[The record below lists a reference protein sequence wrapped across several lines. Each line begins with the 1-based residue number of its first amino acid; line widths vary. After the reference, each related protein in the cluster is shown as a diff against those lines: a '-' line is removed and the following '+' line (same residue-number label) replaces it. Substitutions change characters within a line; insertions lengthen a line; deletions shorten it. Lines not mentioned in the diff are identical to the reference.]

1 LALPSEA
8 GPTDLY
14 RLTRRWLAILG
25 SGFAP
30 GALSGIHLAGLIFF
44 LNPGLPFAV
53 GPVLRGVAVYGSLL
67 GLVSLA
73 LHFPFTRHHPR
84 RALRALPWGLAVAL
98 GLAALLDWTH
108 ASYYAYYL
116 PPGINDRLIK
126 AALWLSLGAL
136 IAFYTALLHSLQRRR
151 YGRRSRWGLILV
163 ALLSVY
169 AMVERR
175 EAFHPKPAPAPRPA
189 AVESGQ
195 RPRLWVIGIDSA
207 TLDAILP
214 LAGQGRL
221 PFLASVLQNGAYGRL
236 ESLSPAR
243 RDALWT
249 TLATGKYPF
258 KHGVTGQR
266 PYPAGFLTPGGRLR
280 LLPTGLSFRRW
291 GTLGQ
296 GPLPAPAHPRQTL
309 ALWEILPRLGVPAG
323 VVGWPAAEP
332 ADGEA
337 AFALADRYFQPV
349 PEAGS
354 AWPADLSDRGQL
366 FRPNARD
373 LDSSL
378 RGHFGPRPPRSLLE
392 SLAGDTW
399 RKALTFSLAGQSP
412 QVEAVFLVL
421 PGLRQA
427 SLENFGGFSRV
438 MFDGSKG
445 SAARAAADRLAAYYA
460 QLDTFLAEVW
470 AQGRGPRLLAV
481 VSAYGASAR
490 GGWPRLWRGVA
501 PEAALGGSFAD
512 APDGALLLYGDGVR
526 PGALVTSA
534 QLEDLAPTLLYGLGF
549 PVARDFDGQVL
560 TSAFEKP
567 FLAGH
572 PLTFL
577 SSYEGLARAGEKEH
591 GRTRTNTD

>member
-1 LALPSEA
+1 VALPSEA

-25 SGFAP
+25 GGFAP
-30 GALSGIHLAGLIFF
+30 GALAGIHLAGLIFF

-53 GPVLRGVAVYGSLL
+53 GPVLRGVAVYGTLL

-84 RALRALPWGLAVAL
+84 RALRALPWGLTAAL
-98 GLAALLDWTH
+98 TFAALLDWTH

-126 AALWLSLGAL
+126 TALWLSLGAL

-151 YGRRSRWGLILV
+151 YGRRSRWGLIAI

-169 AMVERR
+169 TMVERR
-175 EAFHPKPAPAPRPA
+175 EAFHPKPVPAPRPA
-189 AVESGQ
+189 AVETGQ
-195 RPRLWVIGIDSA
+195 RPQLWVLGIDSA

-214 LAGQGRL
+214 LAGEGRL

-236 ESLSPAR
+236 ESLAPAR

-266 PYPAGFLTPGGRLR
+266 PYPAGFLAPGGTLR
-280 LLPTGLSFRRW
+280 LLPSGIAFRRW
-291 GTLGQ
+291 GTLGMD
-296 GPLPAPAHPRQTL
+296 PLPAPAHPRQAL

-332 ADGEA
+332 TSGEA
-337 AFALADRYFQPV
+337 VFAVADHYFRPV

-354 AWPADLSDRGQL
+354 AWPADLFDRGRL
-366 FRPNARD
+366 FRLTARD
-373 LDSSL
+373 LGASL
-378 RGHFGPRPPRSLLE
+378 RSGFGPRPPRALLE

-399 RKALTFSLAGQSP
+399 RKTLTLSLADQSP
-412 QVEAVFLVL
+412 QVEAVFLLL
-421 PGLRQA
+421 PGLRDV
-427 SLENFGGFSRV
+427 SRENFGGFSRV
-438 MFDGSKG
+438 QFEGSKG
-445 SAARAAADRLAAYYA
+445 SAARAAADRLAAYYTQIDA
-460 QLDTFLAEVW
+460 FLAEVW
-470 AQGRGPRLLAV
+470 AHDEGPRLLAV
-481 VSAYGASAR
+481 VSAYGASPV
-490 GGWPRLWRGVA
+490 GGWPRLWQGVA

-512 APDGALLLYGDGVR
+512 APDGALLLYGEGIR
-526 PGALVTSA
+526 PGALVTGA

-560 TSAFEKP
+560 TSAFEKQ
-567 FLAGH
+567 FLARH
-572 PLTFL
+572 PLTFFP
-577 SSYEGLARAGEKEH
+577 SYEGLARAGKL
-591 GRTRTNTD
+591 

>member
-1 LALPSEA
+1 MALPSET

-30 GALSGIHLAGLIFF
+30 GALAGIHLAGLIFF

-53 GPVLRGVAVYGSLL
+53 GPVLRGVAIYSTLL

-73 LHFPFTRHHPR
+73 LHFPFTRQHPR
-84 RALRALPWGLAVAL
+84 RALRALPWGLSAAL
-98 GLAALLDWTH
+98 GAAALLDWTH

-116 PPGINDRLIK
+116 PPGINDRLFK

-136 IAFYTALLHSLQRRR
+136 IAFYTALLHSLHGRR
-151 YGRRSRWGLILV
+151 YGRRSRWGLTLV

-175 EAFHPKPAPAPRPA
+175 EAFHPRPAPAPRPA
-189 AVESGQ
+189 AVETGQ
-195 RPRLWVIGIDSA
+195 RPQLWVIGVDSA

-214 LAGQGRL
+214 LADQGRL
-221 PFLASVLQNGAYGRL
+221 PFLASVVQNGAHGRL

-266 PYPAGFLTPGGRLR
+266 PYPAEFLAPGGRLR

-296 GPLPAPAHPRQTL
+296 APLPAPAHPRQTL

-337 AFALADRYFQPV
+337 VFALADRFFQAA

-354 AWPADLSDRGQL
+354 AWPADLSGRGL
-366 FRPNARD
+366 PARPNPRD
-373 LDSSL
+373 LDASL
-378 RGHFGPRPPRSLLE
+378 RGLFGPRPPLSLLE

-399 RKALTFSLAGQSP
+399 RKTLTLSLADRSP
-412 QVEAVFLVL
+412 QVDAVFLLL
-421 PGLRQA
+421 PGLREA

-445 SAARAAADRLAAYYA
+445 SAARAATDRLAAYYA
-460 QLDTFLAEVW
+460 QLDATLSEVW
-470 AQGRGPRLLAV
+470 AHGEGRPRLLAV
-481 VSAYGASAR
+481 VSAYGASPR

-512 APDGALLLYGDGVR
+512 APDGVLLLYGEGVR
-526 PGALVTSA
+526 PGALLTGS

-567 FLAGH
+567 FLARH

-577 SSYEGLARAGEKEH
+577 PSYEGLARAG
-591 GRTRTNTD
+591 GR

>member
-1 LALPSEA
+1 MALPSEA
-8 GPTDLY
+8 GPADLH
-14 RLTRRWLAILG
+14 RLTRRRLAILG

-30 GALSGIHLAGLIFF
+30 GALAGIHLAGLIFF
-44 LNPGLPFAV
+44 LNPGLPFAA
-53 GPVLRGVAVYGSLL
+53 GPVLRGVAIYGTLL

-73 LHFPFTRHHPR
+73 LHIPFTRHHPR
-84 RALRALPWGLAVAL
+84 RALRALPWGLTAAL
-98 GLAALLDWTH
+98 SLAALLDWTH

-136 IAFYTALLHSLQRRR
+136 IAFYTALLHSLHRRR
-151 YGRRSRWGLILV
+151 YGRRSRWGLTLV

-175 EAFHPKPAPAPRPA
+175 EAFHPRPGPAPRPA

-195 RPRLWVIGIDSA
+195 RPRLLVIGIASA

-266 PYPAGFLTPGGRLR
+266 PYPAGFLVPGGTLR
-280 LLPTGLSFRRW
+280 LLPTGLAFRRW

-337 AFALADRYFQPV
+337 AFALTDRFFQAV
-349 PEAGS
+349 PAAES
-354 AWPADLSDRGQL
+354 AWPAGLSSRGL
-366 FRPNARD
+366 PFRPNARD
-373 LDSSL
+373 LAASL
-378 RGHFGPRPPRSLLE
+378 HGRFGPRPPRSLLE

-399 RKALTFSLAGQSP
+399 RKTLTLSLTDQSP

-421 PGLRQA
+421 PGLREA
-427 SLENFGGFSRV
+427 SVENFGGFSRV
-438 MFDGSKG
+438 QFDGSKG
-445 SAARAAADRLAAYYA
+445 SAAKAAADRVTAYYA
-460 QLDTFLAEVW
+460 QLDAFLAEIW
-470 AQGRGPRLLAV
+470 ARGEKSPRLLAV
-481 VSAYGASAR
+481 VSAYGASPR
-490 GGWPRLWRGVA
+490 GGWPRLWQGVA

-512 APDGALLLYGDGVR
+512 APDGVLLLYGEGIR
-526 PGALVTSA
+526 PGALVTGA

-560 TSAFEKP
+560 TSVFEKR
-567 FLAGH
+567 FLASH
-572 PLTFL
+572 PLTFF
-577 SSYEGLARAGEKEH
+577 SSYEGLARAGK
-591 GRTRTNTD
+591 NTD

>member
-1 LALPSEA
+1 MALPSEA
-8 GPTDLY
+8 GPADLH

-30 GALSGIHLAGLIFF
+30 GALAGIHLAGLIFF

-53 GPVLRGVAVYGSLL
+53 GPVLRAVAIYGALL
-67 GLVSLA
+67 GSVSLA

-84 RALRALPWGLAVAL
+84 RALRALPWGLTTAL
-98 GLAALLDWTH
+98 TLAALLDWTH

-116 PPGINDRLIK
+116 PAGINDRLIK

-136 IAFYTALLHSLQRRR
+136 IAFYTALLHSLHSRR
-151 YGRRSRWGLILV
+151 YGWRSRWGLALV

-169 AMVERR
+169 ATVERR
-175 EAFHPKPAPAPRPA
+175 EAFHPKPVPAPRPA
-189 AVESGQ
+189 TVETSQ

-214 LAGQGRL
+214 LADQGRL
-221 PFLASVLQNGAYGRL
+221 PFLASVLQNGAHGRL
-236 ESLSPAR
+236 ESLSPVR
-243 RDALWT
+243 SDALWT
-249 TLATGKYPF
+249 TLATGKYPS

-266 PYPAGFLTPGGRLR
+266 PFPAGFLAPGGTLR

-309 ALWEILPRLGVPAG
+309 ALWEILPRLGVLAG

-337 AFALADRYFQPV
+337 TFALADRYFRPV
-349 PEAGS
+349 PGTGS
-354 AWPADLSDRGQL
+354 AWPADLRGRGLL
-366 FRPNARD
+366 FRPNPRD
-373 LDSSL
+373 LEASMRD
-378 RGHFGPRPPRSLLE
+378 RFGPRPPRSLLDAF
-392 SLAGDTW
+392 AGDTW
-399 RKALTFSLAGQSP
+399 RKALALSLAAQSP

-421 PGLRQA
+421 PGLREV
-427 SLENFGGFSRV
+427 SRESFGGFSRV
-438 MFDGSKG
+438 QFDGSKG
-445 SAARAAADRLAAYYA
+445 SAARAAADRVTEYYA
-460 QLDTFLAEVW
+460 QLDAFLGEVW
-470 AQGRGPRLLAV
+470 ARGEGRPRLLAV
-481 VSAYGASAR
+481 VSAYGASPR
-490 GGWPRLWRGVA
+490 GGWPRLWQGVA
-501 PEAALGGSFAD
+501 PEAALGGSFTD
-512 APDGALLLYGDGVR
+512 APDGVLLLYGEGVQ
-526 PGALVTSA
+526 PGALVTGA

-560 TSAFEKP
+560 TPVFEKG
-567 FLAGH
+567 FLARH

-577 SSYEGLARAGEKEH
+577 SSYEGMARAGKP
-591 GRTRTNTD
+591 